1 MPSDEEMMILIMCV
15 RLHYCLAW
23 PCSFIVDMMG
33 YEDICVVRR
42 TVGNLKSSLLK
53 SKLRLMIIGSLAEQ
67 VI

>member
-1 MPSDEEMMILIMCV
+1 MRSDEEMMILIMCV
-15 RLHYCLAW
+15 HLTLLFGVVV
-23 PCSFIVDMMG
+23 FIVAMMG

>member
-1 MPSDEEMMILIMCV
+1 MRGDKEMMILIMCV
-15 RLHYCLAW
+15 HLTLLFGVVV
-23 PCSFIVDMMG
+23 FIVAMMG

>member
-1 MPSDEEMMILIMCV
+1 MPSDEEMIILIMCV
-15 RLHYCLAW
+15 HITLLFGLVV
-23 PCSFIVDMMG
+23 FIVDMMG

>member
-1 MPSDEEMMILIMCV
+1 MRSDEEMMILIMCV
-15 RLHYCLAW
+15 HLTLLFGVVV
-23 PCSFIVDMMG
+23 FIVAMVG
-33 YEDICVVRR
+33 YEDVCVVRL

>member
-1 MPSDEEMMILIMCV
+1 MRSDEEMMILIMCV
-15 RLHYCLAW
+15 HLTLLFGVVVL
-23 PCSFIVDMMG
+23 FIVDMMG
-33 YEDICVVRR
+33 YEDICVVRL

>member
-15 RLHYCLAW
+15 HLTLLFGVAV
-23 PCSFIVDMMG
+23 FIVDMMG